1 MSALPGK
8 QYSMGRSFG
17 SGMTLDISWTRRG
30 MRLPPEVRQEL
41 TRRLERLN
49 KFFPEM
55 RRNMKIGITRFYD
68 GMVWQSNSGYVKL
81 MIDVH
86 KSKRDGWKY
95 PTYWT
100 MAHELMHLAQF
111 NSTGIPGGER
121 ATDVYALSRLPP
133 RFIDESPSYLV
144 VPDGPRKTWKPEHAK
159 LAHRLA
165 VKAIALRS
173 KGLRNYAVWWEDE
186 FEKVFEE

>member
-1 MSALPGK
+1 
-8 QYSMGRSFG
+8 
-17 SGMTLDISWTRRG
+17 MTLDISWTKKA
-30 MRLPPEVRQEL
+30 MKLPPDVREEL
-41 TRRLERLN
+41 ISRLEKLN

-55 RRNMKIGITRFYD
+55 RRNLKIGITRFYD
-68 GMVWQSNSGYVKL
+68 GLVWQSDRGHVKL

-86 KSKRDGWKY
+86 KSRRDGWKY

-111 NSTGIPGGER
+111 NSEGIPSGER
-121 ATDVYALSRLPP
+121 ATDIYALSRLPP

-144 VPDGPRKTWKPEHAK
+144 VPDGPRKVWKPEHAK
-159 LAHRLA
+159 LAHELA
-165 VKAIALRS
+165 AKAIELR
-173 KGLRNYAVWWEDE
+173 KNGLRNYAVWWEDE